1 VIEIA
6 STKRLERLNLAEARF
21 TEARV
26 TEDEAISGDSLDWHL
41 QELLYARRIGYPG
54 DLVLLDVRRK
64 EDDGSGFDEILDQS
78 EGVRIVCDA
87 VVDHRVDEVALGHGR
102 TLALAAPQPYSVSD
116 VRDSTP

>member
-41 QELLYARRIGYPG
+41 QELLYAAPDR
-54 DLVLLDVRRK
+54 V
-64 EDDGSGFDEILDQS
+64 SG
-78 EGVRIVCDA
+78 
-87 VVDHRVDEVALGHGR
+87 
-102 TLALAAPQPYSVSD
+102 
-116 VRDSTP
+116 